1 MSLFSTLLMFFSVGA
16 TPHPA
21 ASAPSAPPAPPAA
34 VPSVSTPTTA
44 APVMTVAQNTAT
56 PATAVPVIT
65 QTAPP
70 KDPEVLQGRQ
80 RPGQPKT
87 YPDEIIQTNPG
98 AVRAPPPEAF
108 PKDQIPV
115 PDRWRLSAGLSLVN
129 PRYYDPYNQNV
140 LKGDI
145 PLKGTKDWFVEL
157 NGISD
162 TLVQP
167 FSIPTPV
174 NAQSR
179 TPGIRGAFG
188 RDNDVAIQQ
197 TFITGV
203 SLIKGSTAFKPP
215 DFSINLDI
223 AFNYNYATAQER
235 GVLSV
240 NSTRGHHRTDGFIG
254 LQGAFIEYHLRDVSS
269 RYDFDAVRVG
279 IQPFSSDFRGFLFQD
294 DQLGIRFFG
303 DRDDNRFQYNLA
315 FFARLNKDTNSGLN
329 DLTVDIRE
337 DYIGIANLYRQDF
350 PVPGFTSQVTA
361 IYNANREGD
370 KIDFNKNGFPVIPAL
385 IGNDRARNYDVVY
398 LGYNADGH
406 IGRFNLTGSIYG
418 AFGQDRKNIFTG
430 KSADI
435 RSYFIALEPS
445 YDIDWI
451 RLRLSGIYASGD
463 GKPHSNTE
471 GGFDAILENP
481 QIAGSDTSYFINEA
495 IPFIS
500 GGGVAIKG
508 PNGVLLDLRSSKDEG
523 QSNFANPGT
532 ILLGGGADF
541 DVLPQ
546 LRVSANIN
554 HVSFANTAVVE
565 ALRQQGSIS
574 PDLGWDYSV
583 ATIYR
588 PWQTQN
594 IIFRVSGA
602 VFMANR
608 GFNDLFTTIG
618 HDTNFYQ
625 VALNAIFT
633 F

>member
-1 MSLFSTLLMFFSVGA
+1 MNFLSSLLMLISAKAAQPAGEA
-16 TPHPA
+16 PPPAEPPA
-21 ASAPSAPPAPPAA
+21 ASSPATTP
-34 VPSVSTPTTA
+34 VTPTI
-44 APVMTVAQNTAT
+44 V
-56 PATAVPVIT
+56 

-70 KDPEVLQGRQ
+70 QDPTVLDGRRRPGRQ
-80 RPGQPKT
+80 ET
-87 YPDEIIQTNPG
+87 YPDEVIQTNPG
-98 AVRAPPPEAF
+98 AINAPPPEAF
-108 PKDQIPV
+108 PRDQIPV
-115 PDRWRLSAGLSLVN
+115 PDRWRLAADLHLVN
-129 PRYYDPYNQNV
+129 PRLYDPYNQNT
-140 LKGDI
+140 LKGDRPI
-145 PLKGTKDWFVEL
+145 PGTKDWFIEL

-162 TLVQP
+162 TLVSP

-179 TPGIRGAFG
+179 TPGVQGAFG
-188 RDNDVAIQQ
+188 RDNDVAVQQ
-197 TFITGV
+197 TFIAGI

-240 NSTRGHHRTDGFIG
+240 NSSKPPNRTDGFIG

-269 RYDFDAVRVG
+269 RYDFDSIRVG
-279 IQPFSSDFRGFLFQD
+279 IQPFSTDFRGFLFQD
-294 DQLGIRFFG
+294 DQLGVRLFG

-315 FFARLNKDTNSGLN
+315 FFSLLTKDTNSGLN
-329 DLTVDIRE
+329 DLTKDIRK
-337 DYIGIANLYRQDF
+337 DYVAVANLYRQDF

-361 IYNANREGD
+361 VYNADREGD
-370 KIDFNKNGFPVIPAL
+370 EIDFNKNGFPVIPAL
-385 IGNDRARNYDVVY
+385 IGNDKARNYDVVY

-406 IGRFNLTGSIYG
+406 IGRFNLTASAYG
-418 AFGQDRKNIFTG
+418 ALGQDRNNIFTN
-430 KSADI
+430 KPADI
-435 RSYFIALEPS
+435 RSFFFAAEPS

-451 RLRLSGIYASGD
+451 RVRLTGVYASGD
-463 GKPHSNTE
+463 SKPHDNVET
-471 GGFDAILENP
+471 GFDAILENP
-481 QIAGSDTSYFINEA
+481 QIAGSDTSYFVSES
-495 IPFIS
+495 IPFIG
-500 GGGVAIKG
+500 GGGVALKG

-523 QSNFANPGT
+523 ESNFNNPGT

-546 LRVSANIN
+546 LRISTNIN
-554 HVSFANTAVVE
+554 HVSFANVAVVE

-594 IIFRVSGA
+594 IVFRVSGA
-602 VFMANR
+602 VFAANR
-608 GFNDLFTTIG
+608 GFDDLFTTVG
-618 HDTNFYQ
+618 HDTNFYT
-625 VALNAIFT
+625 VVFNAIFA